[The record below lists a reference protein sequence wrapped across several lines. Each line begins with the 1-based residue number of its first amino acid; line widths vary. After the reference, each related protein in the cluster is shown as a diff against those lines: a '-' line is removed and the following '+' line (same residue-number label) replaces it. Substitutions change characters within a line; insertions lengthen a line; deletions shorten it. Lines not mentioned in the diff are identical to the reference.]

1 MDGRAGILVGALAG
15 MLLTGSTPLAQT
27 SLQPTPKPIVTVEN
41 EAWYQAGVP
50 ITVNGNTYYP
60 TGPQVYF
67 NANEMVRSGHFQ
79 GIPLYS
85 RTTLEPYSIVFAP
98 LSGGLM
104 QPYERRRSG
113 EIADTVGSLSPSF
126 PVVRSAEQA
135 GMEYVPGAGMVQAQA
150 PPSQVGEI
158 VDRQEVD
165 SERTPVVTAPPVGT
179 TGIKPGPVG
188 PLETARRPTGIN
200 GVFIE
205 LESRRYFSDGPA
217 VPFDEKL
224 FTRAGDYHGFA
235 VFRQSGQADTVYIPP
250 HAGDPKRLT
259 PYRAR

>member
-1 MDGRAGILVGALAG
+1 MDRRAGILVGALAG
-15 MLLTGSTPLAQT
+15 MLLSSTPLAQT
-27 SLQPTPKPIVTVEN
+27 ALQPTPKPIVTVEN

-50 ITVNGNTYYP
+50 ITVNGTVYYP

-67 NANEMVRSGHFQ
+67 NGHEMVRSGHFQ
-79 GIPLYS
+79 GMPLYS

-150 PPSQVGEI
+150 PPSRVGDI
-158 VDRQEVD
+158 VERQEVG

-179 TGIKPGPVG
+179 TGTTPGPVG

-205 LESRRYFSDGPA
+205 LESRRYFSDGAA
-217 VPFDEKL
+217 VPFEEKL

-235 VFRQSGQADTVYIPP
+235 VFRQSGQADTVYIPS
-250 HAGDPKRLT
+250 HSGDPKRLT

>member
-1 MDGRAGILVGALAG
+1 MNGRAGMIVGALAG
-15 MLLTGSTPLAQT
+15 MLMTGSTLAQT
-27 SLQPTPKPIVTVEN
+27 ALQPTPKPIVTAEN
-41 EAWYQAGVP
+41 EVWYQAGVP
-50 ITVNGNTYYP
+50 ITVDGNLYYP
-60 TGPQVYF
+60 TGPLVYF
-67 NANEMVRSGHFQ
+67 NGNEMVRSGYFQ
-79 GIPLYS
+79 GVPLYS
-85 RTTLEPYSIVFAP
+85 RTTLEPYSFVFAP

-150 PPSQVGEI
+150 PPSRVGEI
-158 VDRQEVD
+158 AEREEVD
-165 SERTPVVTAPPVGT
+165 AERPPDVTVPPVGT
-179 TGIKPGPVG
+179 TGFRPGPVG
-188 PLETARRPTGIN
+188 PLETARRPEGVN

-205 LESRRYFSDGPA
+205 LDSRRYFSDGPA

-224 FTRAGDYHGFA
+224 FTRTGDYHGFP
-235 VFRQSGQADTVYIPP
+235 VFRQTGQADTVYIPP
-250 HAGDPKRLT
+250 LGGTPKLLT